1 MRIKT
6 RHWIC
11 PKCTKAITVTYLD
24 TKLSTME
31 AAQASQKL
39 TQLKIQHKQAGCHPI
54 SAPSPARTTPMVTG
68 SIPPQSQQGGGL
80 FGSIK
85 KLFGR

>member
-39 TQLKIQHKQAGCHPI
+39 TQLKIQHKQAGCRLPPVT
-54 SAPSPARTTPMVTG
+54 ALPTTPMLTG
-68 SIPPQSQQGGGL
+68 SIPSQPQQGGGL